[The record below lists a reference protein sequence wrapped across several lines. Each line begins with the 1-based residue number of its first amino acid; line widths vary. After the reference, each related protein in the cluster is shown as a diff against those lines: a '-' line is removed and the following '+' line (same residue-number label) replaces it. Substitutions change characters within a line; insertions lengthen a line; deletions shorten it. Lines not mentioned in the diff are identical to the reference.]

1 MEPAAEPLIPE
12 AIPPSQDQNPST
24 KPHSILSRKLPWIPL
39 ALLSGFCAAINGV
52 FAKLTTTE
60 LTSSWAGAISTAF
73 GLDAGNKFI
82 EFLIRGFFFLLNLA
96 FNAIMWTLF
105 TAALTRAS
113 STTRVS
119 IINTSANFMLTAFS
133 GWIVFGEKLPGLWW
147 VGAAGLVV
155 GNVVIGRRE
164 EEGDVTLKGKV
175 GEVSPEESG
184 GEGAG
189 DYRDEVR
196 DGEGHGVGKG
206 GISDGVELVEE
217 HGRGGSVR

>member
-1 MEPAAEPLIPE
+1 M
-12 AIPPSQDQNPST
+12 
-24 KPHSILSRKLPWIPL
+24 
-39 ALLSGFCAAINGV
+39 
-52 FAKLTTTE
+52 
-60 LTSSWAGAISTAF
+60 
-73 GLDAGNKFI
+73 
-82 EFLIRGFFFLLNLA
+82 NLA

-133 GWIVFGEKLPGLWW
+133 GWMVFGEKLPGLWW

-164 EEGDVTLKGKV
+164 EEGDN
-175 GEVSPEESG
+175 P
-184 GEGAG
+184 GAG
-189 DYRDEVR
+189 VKVRREAESEGEERRDGYRDREG
-196 DGEGHGVGKG
+196 DGNEG

-217 HGRGGSVR
+217 RGKDRVDR

>member
-1 MEPAAEPLIPE
+1 M
-12 AIPPSQDQNPST
+12 
-24 KPHSILSRKLPWIPL
+24 
-39 ALLSGFCAAINGV
+39 
-52 FAKLTTTE
+52 
-60 LTSSWAGAISTAF
+60 
-73 GLDAGNKFI
+73 
-82 EFLIRGFFFLLNLA
+82 
-96 FNAIMWTLF
+96 
-105 TAALTRAS
+105 
-113 STTRVS
+113 
-119 IINTSANFMLTAFS
+119 
-133 GWIVFGEKLPGLWW
+133 FGEKLPGLWW